1 MADIRVAG
9 RRLEFARIDQATR
22 DPATIVLLHDGL
34 GSISAW
40 KDFPEALH
48 SATGHEVL
56 VYSRYGYGGSQA
68 LSGPRSVQYMH
79 EEALIALPALL
90 DQLGVANPILIGHS
104 DGASIAIIHAGGT
117 DRPVAGLILLA
128 PHVFVE
134 DVCIASIAAAERSY
148 ATTGPRMRLARH
160 HADPDSAFRGWSDI
174 WLSPEF
180 STWNIEQYLPG
191 IDCTVFAIQGED
203 DEYGTMQQVERIAR
217 AASSVEV
224 LQLENCGHSPHRD
237 QPARVL
243 QAIGQFVASLD
254 AAPPQRRSRNNET
267 CGTPGC
273 CL

>member
-1 MADIRVAG
+1 MGNVRVAG
-9 RRLEFARIDQATR
+9 RRLEFARIGQATR
-22 DPATIVLLHDGL
+22 DAATVVLLHDGL

-180 STWNIEQYLPG
+180 STWNIEHYLPG
-191 IDCTVFAIQGED
+191 IDCAVLAIQGTD
-203 DEYGTMQQVERIAR
+203 DIYGTMQQVERIAR
-217 AASSVEV
+217 AASRVEV
-224 LQLENCGHSPHRD
+224 LQLAHCGHSPHRD
-237 QPARVL
+237 QPGRVL
-243 QAIGQFVASLD
+243 QAIERFVASLD
-254 AAPPQRRSRNNET
+254 TAAQQ
-267 CGTPGC
+267 
-273 CL
+273 